1 MGNSKSISPL
11 TTALNEP
18 RDAQRSTRR
27 SNHHL
32 RLRGLLLAVHLAP
45 FLLLAFALSGR
56 ASGAGANSITIDA
69 RTASQVPRPSSYHGG
84 TLSSPSG
91 HTIGINS
98 MYLTMDKRP
107 WLPVMG
113 EFHYSR
119 VPESEWEEELLK
131 MKSAGVQIV
140 STYVIW
146 IHHEEIEGEFDWS
159 GRRDLRRF
167 VELCGKHGLYVIVR
181 IGPWTHGEVRNG
193 GFPDWLLKIGP
204 TRRND
209 PTYMASVATFYAEL
223 NAQLKGLLWKDDGP
237 VIGIQLENEYAAR
250 GHLQGEE
257 HILALKKLA
266 IKNGL
271 DVPLYTV
278 TGWDNA
284 VVPKGEVLP
293 VFGGYPDA
301 PWDASVTD
309 LPPNEVYMFR
319 FQSRVAGN
327 MLNAGGPRA
336 SEANQSDTPYLTA
349 ELGGG
354 VQDTYHRRPVIEP
367 DDIAAMVPVMLGS
380 GANMYGY
387 YMFQGGQNPDGHL
400 TPLQESQ
407 ATGYPTDV
415 PAKSYDFQAPLGQ
428 FGQERSSFRK
438 LKVFH
443 YFLND
448 FGSELAQMSVHA
460 PARTPHNPGDFSVV
474 RASVRSDGQQGFLFV
489 NNYVRGA
496 KTPIRSNTQ
505 FQILLP
511 QSEVRIPEKPIDIP
525 SGAYFIWPFN
535 LKLGDSTL
543 KYSTAQLFTRI
554 PTHDVDTYFFEEIPG
569 IPAEFVMKND
579 PGLAVHANGAL
590 VQRHGEDIRISRIT
604 TGLGRRI
611 QILRRNGPE
620 VRLILLSGRETED
633 AWKTNIDGSMHLLE
647 TGQDFFTDEKSFVLQ
662 SEGDARCDFSLF
674 PALHGDLKLAGGNLD
689 VHGVDETTHYTGSVP
704 EERPKMKIE
713 ILRDAV
719 NVPPVKLGPPLSWRP
734 QGVAIAPD
742 DSEFRLAANW
752 VLSIPRNLR
761 SSTISNIFL
770 KIDYAGDVARLSA
783 DGNLLDDNFNNGMP
797 WTIGLQRFIPK
808 IGDGPLELS
817 ILPLRRDAPIFFE
830 RRFRASFDD
839 KSQIVD
845 LKSATLIP
853 QYKFQMEMLAK

>member
-1 MGNSKSISPL
+1 M
-11 TTALNEP
+11 
-18 RDAQRSTRR
+18 
-27 SNHHL
+27 
-32 RLRGLLLAVHLAP
+32 RLRGSQLTVRSAL
-45 FLLLAFALSGR
+45 FLLLALALNAR
-56 ASGAGANSITIDA
+56 VFGAAPDSITIDA
-69 RTASQVPRPSSYHGG
+69 RTASQVPRPSSYRGG

-98 MYLTMDKRP
+98 MYLTLDRRP

-119 VPESEWEEELLK
+119 VPEAEWEEELLK

-167 VELCGKHGLYVIVR
+167 VELCEKHGLYVIVR

-193 GFPDWLLKIGP
+193 GFPDWLLKKSP

-209 PTYMASVATFYAEL
+209 PTYMASVATFYAQVG
-223 NAQLKGLLWKDDGP
+223 AQLKGLLWKDDEP
-237 VIGIQLENEYAAR
+237 VIGIQLENEYAAQ
-250 GHLQGEE
+250 GPLQGEE

-266 IKNGL
+266 IKSGL

-301 PWDASVTD
+301 PWDGSVAA

-327 MLNAGGPRA
+327 MEAAAGHRE
-336 SEANQSDTPYLTA
+336 SDQSPFLTA

-367 DDIAAMVPVMLGS
+367 DDVAAMVPVMLGS
-380 GANMYGY
+380 GANLYGY
-387 YMFQGGQNPDGHL
+387 YMFQGGQNLDGHL
-400 TPLQESQ
+400 TSLQESQ

-415 PAKSYDFQAPLGQ
+415 PEKSYDFQAPLGQ

-448 FGSELAQMSVHA
+448 FGSELARMAVHA
-460 PARTPHNPGDFSVV
+460 PARTPHSPADFTVV
-474 RASVRSDGQQGFLFV
+474 RASVRSDGDHGFLFV

-496 KTPIRSNTQ
+496 TTPVRNNTQ

-511 QSEVRIPEKPIDIP
+511 QSELRIPEKPIDIP

-535 LKLGDSTL
+535 LKLGDSTM

-554 PTHDVDTYFFEEIPG
+554 PTQDLNTFFFAEIPG
-569 IPAEFVMKND
+569 ITAEFVIKND
-579 PGLAVHANGAL
+579 PGLTVHANDAL
-590 VQRHGEDIRISRIT
+590 VQRRGEDISISKIA
-604 TGLGRRI
+604 TGFGHPI
-611 QILRRNGPE
+611 QIRQGRGPE
-620 VRLILLSGRETED
+620 VHLILLSAREAED
-633 AWKTNIDGSMHLLE
+633 AWKTEIDGSMHLVE
-647 TGQDFFTDEKSFVLQ
+647 TRQDFFADEKLFVLQ
-662 SEGDARCDFSLF
+662 SEGDVHCDLTVF
-674 PALHGDLKLAGGNLD
+674 PSVHGTLKLVGGNLD
-689 VHGVDETTHYTGSVP
+689 AHGVGETTHYTGSVP
-704 EERPKMKIE
+704 EENLKFKIE
-713 ILRDAV
+713 KLREAGE
-719 NVPPVKLGPPLSWRP
+719 VPHGKLGPPLSWRP
-734 QGVAIAPD
+734 LGVAIAPD
-742 DSEFRLAANW
+742 DSAFKLAAKW
-752 VLSIPRNLR
+752 KITIPRNLQ
-761 SSTISNIFL
+761 SITISNVFL
-770 KIDYAGDVARLSA
+770 RIAYAGDVARLSV
-783 DGNLLDDNFNNGMP
+783 DGNLLDDNFNNGSP
-797 WTIGLQRFIPK
+797 WTIGLRRFIPK
-808 IGDGPLELS
+808 MGDGSLEVS